1 MATATKTRPT
11 KSTNTIDGLRAAATA
26 KWRTW
31 ATALASGGALPP
43 TGELLEA
50 AGLLGR
56 TVDDLERDAAIIRDH
71 NYQQT
76 QVEFWAAEVKKV
88 EDARGPIEDV
98 RKMIEEL
105 ESQIEALR
113 EAELAGYSE
122 GYQLGTAKSKVE
134 RLCKQRPDLFEG
146 DA

>member
-1 MATATKTRPT
+1 M
-11 KSTNTIDGLRAAATA
+11 
-26 KWRTW
+26 
-31 ATALASGGALPP
+31 
-43 TGELLEA
+43 
-50 AGLLGR
+50 LGR

-71 NYQQT
+71 YYQQT

-113 EAELAGYSE
+113 EAERAGHSE
-122 GYQLGTAKSKVE
+122 GWRLGEARGKAH
-134 RLCKQRPDLFEG
+134 RIRQQRPDLFGAE
-146 DA
+146 A